1 MLGAMPSQM
10 VETPPT
16 PPAPMSRLRWTLT
29 APALILVAALAN
41 AALYHA
47 PLYAFA
53 LANLDTGSARGLL
66 TLLTLA
72 VLVLATTCL
81 VFGALALASERI
93 VRPLLM
99 VAAIGNSIALYFVL
113 GYGVVLDK
121 AMMGNVFATNA
132 AEAGELFHPRILVYV
147 LLLGALPCWLL
158 SRVSVRRTTWLQRLA
173 FLGLV
178 FAVTVAW
185 AYANAPSWLWL
196 DKNARRLGGMTMPW
210 SYVVNGSRRMVELAA
225 PREQKL
231 LPAAHSSA
239 DGKTVVVLLIG
250 EAARA
255 QNFSLYGYPRPTNP
269 RLAKLGVAALPH
281 ARSCSTYTTAS
292 LACLL
297 SHLDSGRAGSWEPL
311 PSYLQRS
318 GVDVVWRTRNW
329 GEPPMKVQTF
339 QRARELRPDCRG
351 DGCDHD
357 EVLLQGL
364 EARIRASTQ
373 DRVFAVLHLGGSHG
387 PSYHSKYPARFEA
400 FKPVCTSVEL
410 QQCTHDELVNAYDNT
425 IVYADHVVAETIAL
439 LQALAPRPA
448 LLMYLSDHGE
458 SLGEYG
464 LYLHG
469 TPYSIAPDV
478 QKDIP
483 FIVWMSPAFRARKSL
498 QVPEH
503 PSQAYVFHSVMGA
516 LDLRSEIYRPE
527 LDLFS
532 DQAQ

>member
-1 MLGAMPSQM
+1 MP
-10 VETPPT
+10 PLP
-16 PPAPMSRLRWTLT
+16 RWTLSS
-29 APALILVAALAN
+29 PQLILAAALAN
-41 AALYHA
+41 ALLFHA

-66 TLLTLA
+66 TLLTLV

-81 VFGALALASERI
+81 LFGALALASERA

-113 GYGVVLDK
+113 SYGVVLDK

-132 AEAGELFHPRILVYV
+132 TEAGELLHPKLLAYL

-158 SRVSVRRTTWLQRLA
+158 SRVTLRPTPWLRRLA
-173 FLGLV
+173 FIGLV
-178 FAVTVAW
+178 FAVTLGWAW
-185 AYANAPSWLWL
+185 ANAPSWLWI
-196 DKNARRLGGMTMPW
+196 DQNARRLGGLTMPW
-210 SYVVNGSRRMVELAA
+210 SYAVNGSRRLLELAA

-231 LPAAHSSA
+231 LPAAHATAS
-239 DGKTVVVLLIG
+239 GKAIVMLLIG

-269 RLAKLGVAALPH
+269 RLAALDVAALRH

-292 LACLL
+292 LACML
-297 SHLDSGRAGSWEPL
+297 SHLDSGRLSSWEPL

-318 GVDVVWRTRNW
+318 GVDVIWRTRNW

-339 QRARELRPDCRG
+339 QRARDLRADCRG

-373 DRVFAVLHLGGSHG
+373 DRVFVVLHLGGSHG
-387 PSYHSKYPARFEA
+387 PAYHSKVPARFET

-425 IVYADHVVAETIAL
+425 IVYADHVIAEAVGL
-439 LQALAPRPA
+439 LQALAPTPA
-448 LLMYLSDHGE
+448 LLMYVSDHGE

-498 QVPEH
+498 RVPEQ
-503 PSQAYVFHSVMGA
+503 PSQAHVFHSTIGA

-527 LDLFS
+527 LDLFA
-532 DQAQ
+532 DQTPRQ